1 MNDDKKKWY
10 DNINGQ
16 TIAGATGFIGSA
28 IDQFGRQ
35 KSANEILADSGTT
48 TSYGPGFSFQRI
60 NPIDY
65 TGQLREQSGKALSNT
80 LNMAGQ
86 GSAIGS
92 AFGPIGSAVGGAV
105 GLIAGGIGSIFGRNS
120 LKRQL
125 ERAAQRQIAYN
136 GASMAGG
143 MTTYLQQNEDP
154 SINTGILYAYRGKD
168 RGQNTPLYK
177 NGKDMIH
184 TSVGKMSG
192 TPNAMGDYGESILDN
207 IDNYKYATGHII
219 NERPTQRDANP
230 VKVQDDTVILGNDVN
245 WNTGK
250 TFKSE
255 AAPYTKQLEA
265 INKKFSKKS
274 ISNNFMRGQLGQ
286 KTDELQDLQVA
297 KLKKPIVDKLNQL
310 AEQQKSQH
318 NIMRKYYNFDPHS
331 YMPQYAGGKNKE
343 NEENVDYPPD
353 RLKNLISRYSPE
365 WTDWAAIAYS
375 DNPPKPTIS
384 RKDPYLPDLKKVPK
398 RVKFIQ
404 DARIDKIPAIDT
416 WVYNT
421 PAMLGGLWQFIQA
434 RASRPKTVDIYS
446 ANQYAQ
452 SALQKLSQMKIDA
465 RPLVNEAILASRR
478 GRYNAMQSGGL
489 TAGQRLAAN
498 IAREGSYI
506 DAISKIQR
514 AVQEQNNAYASAYAN
529 AALAQGAEEAKQRQI
544 ANQYNEEYSARS
556 HAARQHGM
564 QTGLNNIYAQLQQ
577 IGANQFKRRMF
588 NSQLGLFQQELDN
601 KYGL

>member
-65 TGQLREQSGKALSNT
+65 TGQLREQGGKALSNT

-86 GSAIGS
+86 GAAVGS
-92 AFGPIGSAVGGAV
+92 AFGHIGSAVGGAI

-207 IDNYKYATGHII
+207 IDNYKYATGHVI

-274 ISNNFMRGQLGQ
+274 ISNNFMRGSLGQ

-318 NIMRKYYNFDPHS
+318 NIMRKYYNFDPYS
-331 YMPQYAGGKNKE
+331 YMPRYSLGKNKE
-343 NEENVDYPPD
+343 DVDDSLD
-353 RLKNLISRYSPE
+353 RLKYLKSARIPDWFVTTKLSGPSP
-365 WTDWAAIAYS
+365 
-375 DNPPKPTIS
+375 KKS
-384 RKDPYLPDLKKVPK
+384 RKDPYLPDLEKAPK
-398 RVKFIQ
+398 PVKFIQ
-404 DARIDKIPAIDT
+404 DARIDKIPARDT
-416 WVYNT
+416 WVYNM
-421 PAMLGGLWQFIQA
+421 PAMLGGLGQFLQA

-446 ANQYAQ
+446 ANPYTQ

-529 AALAQGAEEAKQRQI
+529 AALAQGAEAAKQRQV

>member
-65 TGQLREQSGKALSNT
+65 TGQLREQGGKALSNT

-86 GSAIGS
+86 GAAVGS
-92 AFGPIGSAVGGAV
+92 AFGHIGSAVGGAI

-207 IDNYKYATGHII
+207 INNYKYATGHII

-265 INKKFSKKS
+265 INKKFGKRN
-274 ISNNFMRGQLGQ
+274 ISNNFMRGSLGQ
-286 KTDELQDLQVA
+286 KTDELQDSQVA

-318 NIMRKYYNFDPHS
+318 NIMRKYYNFDPYS

-343 NEENVDYPPD
+343 NDDVRGILTY
-353 RLKNLISRYSPE
+353 LKDKKAYDP
-365 WTDWAAIAYS
+365 DWAIMAG
-375 DNPPKPTIS
+375 
-384 RKDPYLPDLKKVPK
+384 LGKVPK
-398 RVKFIQ
+398 SMGFIYDVPQQPSTDVPQ
-404 DARIDKIPAIDT
+404 DNGVRIDKIPARDT
-416 WVYNT
+416 WVYNM
-421 PAMLGGLWQFIQA
+421 PAMLGGLGQFLQA

-446 ANQYAQ
+446 ANPYTQ

-529 AALAQGAEEAKQRQI
+529 AALAQGAEAAKQRQV